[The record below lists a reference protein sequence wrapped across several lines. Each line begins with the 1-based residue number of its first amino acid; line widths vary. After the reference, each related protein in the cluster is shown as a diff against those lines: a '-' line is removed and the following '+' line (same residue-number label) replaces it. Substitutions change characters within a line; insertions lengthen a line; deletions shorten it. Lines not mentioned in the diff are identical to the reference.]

1 MDVKTFNK
9 SLELSQEQ
17 YDKYV
22 AWVKSHRGTCP
33 HTSERMAHAL
43 GTPISLTFRVHG
55 LGTEVQVA
63 CNCGAKMDIS
73 DSDW

>member
-1 MDVKTFNK
+1 MDAKALNK

-33 HTSERMAHAL
+33 HTSNYR
-43 GTPISLTFRVHG
+43 SYYQSRVC
-55 LGTEVQVA
+55 L
-63 CNCGAKMDIS
+63 
-73 DSDW
+73 